1 MPTDA
6 LTVYDG
12 KKVGRKKGGRK
23 ITTEYDENVE
33 EEIPGMLYVL
43 AITTTVTGGEGGEV
57 DDDETNIVV
66 SNVNEYEL
74 PDAIV
79 EGRKVSG
86 GNCISALLEVL
97 KKNNGGG
104 GEGAALMKKKKKRN
118 NSPTSMLTWAEALEG
133 MQEYVQQE
141 CGMTNHIPTLSIS
154 RPIDVRNEPIR
165 ISSSSTN
172 SGGGVKRALLIGIQY
187 DDKNNDNNNSS
198 SSYLSSCHNDLRKIR
213 ELLIHEHGFEKQ
225 NILVTLDDNGRHH
238 LPTKKLILDSLTRL
252 CEISEPGDSIFIS
265 FSGHGGRLEEDGR
278 IHELLATSDYHKK
291 GIGPIVDDELYASFV
306 TKIPAGVE
314 CVAVIDPLHPP
325 SSGGKSSVLELPY
338 VCDAGDNEIYYTNGF
353 SPGRPMIAAAT
364 GAGVATVNNKK
375 KKKKKKDRNEKGET
389 SGKKT
394 KKDKKHNK
402 KTRKKHKNKAIE
414 NDSDGDIEAMH
425 DENSDDEEELG
436 KRPKSKKRSKKKKK
450 TKEVVEDDD
459 HYSDEREKKSKKKKK
474 NGVSKKKKEVD
485 ESESSIVDLEEEEN
499 SHDEKEEKELT
510 TKKKQKKKGVF
521 GLRQSSDYVDE
532 GRSSDGEDEPK
543 KKKKGLFGLYK
554 NKPANKPDIANSD
567 DEEDDDYESSAD
579 DKPKKKKKGLFGL
592 RGRK

>member
-43 AITTTVTGGEGGEV
+43 AITTTVAGGEGGEV

-104 GEGAALMKKKKKRN
+104 GGGGAAPMKKKKKRN
-118 NSPTSMLTWAEALEG
+118 NTPTSMLTWAEALEG
-133 MQEYVQQE
+133 MQEYIQQE

-165 ISSSSTN
+165 ICSSSTN

-252 CEISEPGDSIFIS
+252 CEISEPGDSIFVS
-265 FSGHGGRLEEDGR
+265 FSG
-278 IHELLATSDYHKK
+278 K
-291 GIGPIVDDELYASFV
+291 
-306 TKIPAGVE
+306 
-314 CVAVIDPLHPP
+314 
-325 SSGGKSSVLELPY
+325 
-338 VCDAGDNEIYYTNGF
+338 
-353 SPGRPMIAAAT
+353 
-364 GAGVATVNNKK
+364 
-375 KKKKKKDRNEKGET
+375 
-389 SGKKT
+389 
-394 KKDKKHNK
+394 
-402 KTRKKHKNKAIE
+402 
-414 NDSDGDIEAMH
+414 
-425 DENSDDEEELG
+425 
-436 KRPKSKKRSKKKKK
+436 
-450 TKEVVEDDD
+450 
-459 HYSDEREKKSKKKKK
+459 
-474 NGVSKKKKEVD
+474 
-485 ESESSIVDLEEEEN
+485 
-499 SHDEKEEKELT
+499 
-510 TKKKQKKKGVF
+510 
-521 GLRQSSDYVDE
+521 
-532 GRSSDGEDEPK
+532 
-543 KKKKGLFGLYK
+543 
-554 NKPANKPDIANSD
+554 
-567 DEEDDDYESSAD
+567 
-579 DKPKKKKKGLFGL
+579 
-592 RGRK
+592 